1 MRIIFS
7 PEAEADLESIGDCI
21 ALDNPSRALSF
32 TQQMR
37 AACTELAEHPRR
49 FERLDRSR
57 QREMRRRVFHT
68 YLIVYE
74 VLETQVSIVRIIHG
88 AMDQD
93 ALFGDTDF

>member
-1 MRIIFS
+1 MANVEEPVMFLAMADLNSDRPVVRIIFS
-7 PEAEADLESIGDCI
+7 PEAEADLESIGDYI

-57 QREMRRRVFHT
+57 
-68 YLIVYE
+68 
-74 VLETQVSIVRIIHG
+74 
-88 AMDQD
+88 
-93 ALFGDTDF
+93 